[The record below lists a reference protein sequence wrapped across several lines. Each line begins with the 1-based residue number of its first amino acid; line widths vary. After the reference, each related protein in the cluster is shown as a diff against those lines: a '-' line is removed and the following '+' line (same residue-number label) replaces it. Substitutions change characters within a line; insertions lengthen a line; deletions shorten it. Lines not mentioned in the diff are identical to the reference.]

1 MEIVMKYVVYQI
13 QTTRAMRDL
22 LNQVGWAGL
31 KEHEELAPM
40 AVKMDLD
47 FDGSENWEPAY
58 FEHFCPVAHV
68 EADSLDQVFAFTN
81 DWENTPEGAV
91 EILNVP
97 GKMRSL
103 SVGDLICCESEFFMV
118 NGFGFAKVEV

>member
-1 MEIVMKYVVYQI
+1 MKYVVYQI
-13 QTTRAMRDL
+13 QTTREMVDL
-22 LNQVGWAGL
+22 LNQVGWGGL

-47 FDGSENWEPAY
+47 FDGSESWVPAY
-58 FEHFCPVAHV
+58 FEYFCPVARV
-68 EADSLDQVFAFTN
+68 EADSLDQVFAYTN

-91 EILNVP
+91 EVV

-103 SVGDLICCESEFFMV
+103 SVGDLICCEGEFYMV
-118 NGFGFAKVEV
+118 NSFGFAKVEV